1 MTTTIDVS
9 GKENI
14 NLTFTKSNK
23 GQLLLVLNGY
33 LYKCNKKTANKKYWI
48 CTYKECK
55 KSIHTNPNDVY
66 VCGGTDPHDHEPN
79 PDMIAARNIRNK
91 IKERALQEIIPISMI
106 YEQELSNSSINST
119 TIAILPTCQELGPIV
134 TKVRAKVVP
143 LLPQSY
149 LFDISDKFKETL
161 DGNRFL
167 LMDELIA
174 RRERILVS
182 SSDHQLDLLF
192 SSPIVYMD
200 GTFSKSPAHFKQIY
214 IIHAILFDICLPCAF
229 CLLINKKAIT
239 YRHIFTELKQ
249 MATQRNK
256 IFAPQVFMTDFE
268 TGVSPVIKSE
278 FPSAHHYACF
288 FHFTQAIFRQI
299 QLRGMQC
306 DYVSNEDFRILCR
319 KLMALALMPRDQ
331 VFIGFEEIRAAADRL
346 DGSQMENLLTYFEDN
361 WLCNIDLWNVSRCDT
376 RTINVCEGEY
386 TE

>member
-119 TIAILPTCQELGPIV
+119 TIAILPTCQELGPTV
-134 TKVRAKVVP
+134 TKVRAKIVP

-149 LFDISDKFKETL
+149 LFDIPDKFKETL
-161 DGNRFL
+161 DRNRFL

-174 RRERILVS
+174 RRERILVF

-192 SSPIVYMD
+192 SSPIV
-200 GTFSKSPAHFKQIY
+200 
-214 IIHAILFDICLPCAF
+214 CLPCAF

-256 IFAPQVFMTDFE
+256 MFAPQVIMTDFE

-288 FHFTQAIFRQI
+288 FHFIQAIFRQI

-319 KLMALALMPRDQ
+319 KLMALVLMPRDQ
-331 VFIGFEEIRAAADRL
+331 VFIGFEEIQAAADRL
-346 DGSQMENLLTYFEDN
+346 DGSQMETLLTYFEDN

-376 RTINVCEGEY
+376 RTNNVCEGEY